1 MRDEILVRQAAPTLS
16 GIKSGS
22 LFPCPLESR
31 RQLLSDIRCRNRIL
45 RPKGLRLLPLR
56 VSRSTV
62 LLYLYRPS
70 LLARDLSAGACIR
83 LLARQGYPV
92 SGGPLCC
99 LAHLTR
105 KLRQGGP
112 FPHEIGLFL
121 GYPPEDV
128 QGFLDHHADGYQYA
142 GLWKVYGNVTA
153 AKARFR
159 RYRACTSRL
168 CRRFRLGAG
177 LESLAQPDYT
187 REIRQSSD
195 SAGSSSRAS
204 SSS

>member
-22 LFPCPLESR
+22 LFPCPRERS
-31 RQLLSDIRCRNRIL
+31 LLSHIRRCNRIL

-56 VSRSTV
+56 VCRNTV
-62 LLYLYRPS
+62 LLYLYRPRM
-70 LLARDLSAGACIR
+70 LQRELAAGACVR
-83 LLARQGYPV
+83 LLERQGYPV
-92 SGGPLCC
+92 SGGPFCC

-128 QGFLDHHADGYQYA
+128 QGFLEHHADGYQYA

-153 AKARFR
+153 AKSRFR
-159 RYRACTSRL
+159 RYRACTGRL
-168 CRRFRLGAG
+168 WRRFRRGDG
-177 LESLAQPDYT
+177 LASLAQPD
-187 REIRQSSD
+187 
-195 SAGSSSRAS
+195 
-204 SSS
+204 

>member
-22 LFPCPLESR
+22 LFPCPRESR
-31 RQLLSDIRCRNRIL
+31 AQLLRDIRCRNRIL

-56 VSRSTV
+56 VSRNTV

-70 LLARDLSAGACIR
+70 LLQRELTARACVR
-83 LLARQGYPV
+83 LLAKQGYPV
-92 SGGPLCC
+92 SRGPLCC

-128 QGFLDHHADGYQYA
+128 QGFLERHADGYQYA

-153 AKARFR
+153 AKSRFR
-159 RYRACTSRL
+159 RYRACTGRL
-168 CRRFRLGAG
+168 CRRFRRGDG
-177 LESLAQPDYT
+177 LASLAQ
-187 REIRQSSD
+187 SD
-195 SAGSSSRAS
+195 
-204 SSS
+204 

>member
-70 LLARDLSAGACIR
+70 LLARDLVRRACIR
-83 LLARQGYPV
+83 LHARQGYPV

-105 KLRQGGP
+105 KLRQVAP
-112 FPHEIGLFL
+112 FPMRSVFFWATHRRMCRAFWIITPTDINMPDCGR
-121 GYPPEDV
+121 Y
-128 QGFLDHHADGYQYA
+128 
-142 GLWKVYGNVTA
+142 TA
-153 AKARFR
+153 M
-159 RYRACTSRL
+159 
-168 CRRFRLGAG
+168 
-177 LESLAQPDYT
+177 
-187 REIRQSSD
+187 
-195 SAGSSSRAS
+195 
-204 SSS
+204 